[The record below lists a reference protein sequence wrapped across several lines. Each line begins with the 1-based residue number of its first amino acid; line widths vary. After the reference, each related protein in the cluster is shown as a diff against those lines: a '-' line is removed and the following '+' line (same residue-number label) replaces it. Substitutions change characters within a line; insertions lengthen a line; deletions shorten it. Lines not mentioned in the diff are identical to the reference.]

1 MITRPTTTPGRGAES
16 AAGRTRPPQGLGD
29 GGGGE
34 GAPARASRGSV
45 GSPFGRQGPAGILL
59 GDGGP
64 CTAAARRWGSPY
76 PNRGTDAADS
86 PYLRIVRTRVRVPG
100 E

>member
-1 MITRPTTTPGRGAES
+1 M
-16 AAGRTRPPQGLGD
+16 
-29 GGGGE
+29 
-34 GAPARASRGSV
+34 

-76 PNRGTDAADS
+76 PNRSTDAADS
-86 PYLRIVRTRVRVPG
+86 PYLRSCALVCGCPASRRHA
-100 E
+100 